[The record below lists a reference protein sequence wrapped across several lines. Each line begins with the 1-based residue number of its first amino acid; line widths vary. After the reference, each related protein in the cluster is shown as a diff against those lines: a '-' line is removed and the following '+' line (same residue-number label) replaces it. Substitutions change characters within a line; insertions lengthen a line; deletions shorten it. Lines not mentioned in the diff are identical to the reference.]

1 MKKNKVIY
9 AVLFFIIL
17 VGIIVYNKFNF
28 SLEYSDSKR
37 IDIYIGK
44 EISIDDLRELSQN
57 VFQNK
62 QVILQEVENFGDMVA
77 LTVKD
82 VSDEELDTLVTK
94 INEMYKEKYGEEY
107 VKEHQL
113 ELSKD
118 TLSVSSVPH
127 YRIRDMVKRYAIP
140 SGIAGIAIIIYIL
153 IRYRK
158 ISPIKRVIETI
169 YVLLTTELIYFSII
183 SITRLQINKYTIPLA
198 AMIAVITLITVMYK
212 CEGTLGEILGE
223 KEEEKE

>member
-94 INEMYKEKYGEEY
+94 INEKYKEKYNFTSY
-107 VKEHQL
+107 YNYY
-113 ELSKD
+113 SFIC
-118 TLSVSSVPH
+118 SF
-127 YRIRDMVKRYAIP
+127 KR
-140 SGIAGIAIIIYIL
+140 
-153 IRYRK
+153 
-158 ISPIKRVIETI
+158 
-169 YVLLTTELIYFSII
+169 
-183 SITRLQINKYTIPLA
+183 
-198 AMIAVITLITVMYK
+198 
-212 CEGTLGEILGE
+212 
-223 KEEEKE
+223 